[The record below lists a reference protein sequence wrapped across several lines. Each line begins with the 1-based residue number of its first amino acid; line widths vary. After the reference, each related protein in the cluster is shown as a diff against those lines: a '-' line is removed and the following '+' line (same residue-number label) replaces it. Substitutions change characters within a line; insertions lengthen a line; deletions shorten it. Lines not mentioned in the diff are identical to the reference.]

1 MNRISRRIKE
11 NLFPFIVFVI
21 IVASC
26 SAAWFF
32 LHPSSPYH
40 KRISFV
46 VSFDTVGTLS
56 PGNRVEVRGIPRGQ
70 ITKVELTD
78 DAVFVSVEVLADT
91 RIPRNSEF
99 RLITAGLMG
108 EREMC
113 ILTGDSQELVH
124 EGDTLMGRF
133 DEGMA
138 GFGKK
143 IGAIMEDLGELKDSV
158 RTVMDSLSDG
168 QAGAQLDR
176 VSKKAKRVVRTTKVN
191 VNGWKAQVDSLLNEC
206 DHSLSKTQAALE
218 AIAQTG
224 AAKVHDLGSLVD
236 RTRKLLETVKAYKE
250 QISGIMGKLTQGD
263 NTAGLVVNQSS
274 PFNKGLDKLLQDVDA
289 LLEDIKKSGLDIN
302 VDIF

>member
-176 VSKKAKRVVRTTKVN
+176 VSKKARRVVRTTKVN

-206 DHSLSKTQAALE
+206 DQSLSKTHTLFIAL
-218 AIAQTG
+218 
-224 AAKVHDLGSLVD
+224 
-236 RTRKLLETVKAYKE
+236 
-250 QISGIMGKLTQGD
+250 
-263 NTAGLVVNQSS
+263 
-274 PFNKGLDKLLQDVDA
+274 
-289 LLEDIKKSGLDIN
+289 
-302 VDIF
+302 

>member
-1 MNRISRRIKE
+1 MNRFTRRIKE

-21 IVASC
+21 IVTSC
-26 SAAWFF
+26 CAAWFF

-46 VSFDTVGTLS
+46 VSFDSVGTLS

-78 DAVFVSVEVLADT
+78 DAVYVSVEVLAET

-113 ILTGDSQELVH
+113 ILTGDSDQLVQ
-124 EGDTLMGRF
+124 EGDTLIGRF

-176 VSKKAKRVVRTTKVN
+176 VSKKAKHVVRKTKVN
-191 VNGWKAQVDSLLNEC
+191 VNSWKSQVDSLLNEC
-206 DHSLSKTQAALE
+206 DQSLSKAQAALE
-218 AIAQTG
+218 TIAQTG
-224 AAKVHDLGSLVD
+224 AARVHDLGSLVD
-236 RTRKLLETVKAYKE
+236 RTRKLLETVKASKE
-250 QISGIMGKLTQGD
+250 QLSSIMGKLTEG
-263 NTAGLVVNQSS
+263 NNSAGLVIDQSS
-274 PFNKGLDKLLQDVDA
+274 PFNKGMDKLLQDVDA